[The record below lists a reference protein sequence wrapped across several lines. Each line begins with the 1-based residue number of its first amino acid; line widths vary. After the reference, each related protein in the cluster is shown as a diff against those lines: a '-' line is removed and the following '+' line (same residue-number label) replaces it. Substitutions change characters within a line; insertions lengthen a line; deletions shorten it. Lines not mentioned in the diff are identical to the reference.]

1 MSLNFCNAYEEILI
15 LVASGAATAEEANR
29 ARAHLDG
36 CGTCRS
42 ELERLRRMISVIE
55 PRSSPISRSAA
66 PQSLHAGLMTRSRAE
81 PPGGLKR
88 TTVLLWL
95 EPLRSW
101 CLSRRAAVWS
111 IAALIV
117 VTASILGIVWRLSL
131 NQGVNQSGKF
141 AAARDHNSTRANS
154 SRGEPEGPAELRL
167 ALSRSFEDFE
177 VALRLNDQLSA
188 LREPMVVPSNS
199 RSVELR

>member
-55 PRSSPISRSAA
+55 QASSPISRSAA
-66 PQSLHAGLMTRSRAE
+66 PESLHARLMTHLRAE
-81 PPGGLKR
+81 TVGLPKR
-88 TTVLLWL
+88 TTVPLWL

-101 CLSRRAAVWS
+101 RLSRQVVWGM
-111 IAALIV
+111 AALSV
-117 VTASILGIVWRLSL
+117 VTVGILFTVWRFSVG
-131 NQGVNQSGKF
+131 QSVIHSGKLG
-141 AAARDHNSTRANS
+141 AALDSNSPRLPS
-154 SRGEPEGPAELRL
+154 SGSEAAGPAELRL

-177 VALRLNDQLSA
+177 MALRLNDQVFA
-188 LREPMVVPSNS
+188 MREPMVVPSKS

>member
-55 PRSSPISRSAA
+55 LRSSPIARSAA
-66 PQSLHAGLMTRSRAE
+66 PESLHAGLMTRLRAE
-81 PPGGLKR
+81 TAGGPKR
-88 TTVLLWL
+88 TTVLFRL

-101 CLSRRAAVWS
+101 CLSRRAVWS

-117 VTASILGIVWRLSL
+117 VAASILGIVWRFSL
-131 NQGVNQSGKF
+131 NQRVIQSGKF
-141 AAARDHNSTRANS
+141 AAARDGNSTRANS
-154 SRGEPEGPAELRL
+154 SREEPEGPAELRL

-177 VALRLNDQLSA
+177 MALRLNDQLSA
-188 LREPMVVPSNS
+188 LREPMVVTSRS